1 MSSAAEELLAL
12 HAAFDSETQ
21 FSSKLLFYLNG
32 NAVEVDQPDPEENL
46 LSWLRRSGYY
56 GTKLGCGEG
65 GCGACTVLL
74 SHMSASEKRI
84 VHLSVNACLFPLCAC
99 DSCHIITVEGI
110 GQASR
115 MHPIQERMSDFHGS
129 QCGFCTPGIVMSMYA
144 LLRNNPLPTASEIE
158 ENFDGNLCR
167 CTGYRPILDAFK
179 TFSLEHARA
188 VECMQSNTDGDAVL
202 ADSPQFKMYS
212 SASELI
218 FPPALLLRPSS
229 PLLIIK
235 GTVAWFKPLTLKQ
248 LLVAKRL
255 LPRLKIING
264 NTEVELE
271 RKFAKFHYSCLV
283 SGSHIPELNTMDT
296 EANGVRVGGSV
307 TITAFKRFLQHTSVS
322 HGPSACSTFEAL
334 LHQIK
339 LFAGNQIRNTG
350 VLAGNICTAS
360 PISDISPVLIAGRS
374 VFRLIDSAS
383 GSTRDVAACD
393 FFVGYRKTCM
403 LPSELLLNIFIPFTD
418 ERTFVKGYK
427 QSRRRDD
434 DIAIVNAGISMTVD
448 PEGNVADCCISFG
461 GMSFKTITAPKTAA
475 AFIGKQM
482 QPAVLSEALAILRQE
497 VSLQHDAPGGMV
509 EYRQAL
515 AQAFVFKFF
524 NSVAKTINS
533 SSIPAEYV
541 SSTEE
546 FHRPLTKGLQHYAP
560 LPKVGVSAVHAPIKH
575 LSGDFHVTGEAQYT
589 DDIPNPP
596 GGLYAGLVLSTQ
608 AHARIVSIDP
618 SAALAMPGVAA
629 YVDVNDVKG
638 KNNFGSILQD
648 DETFANGTVIC
659 VGQIIGCICADNP
672 RTARQ
677 AADAVKIVYETLP
690 PILSIDSA
698 IERGSF
704 LWEKLN
710 LSRGQNLD
718 LAFAG
723 SDVVVEGEVRIG
735 GQEHFYLET
744 NATLCIPGE
753 GDCMTVISS
762 TQNPTKT
769 QGIVAQ
775 VLGVPKSKVICKCKR
790 MGGGFGGKETRNV
803 FISTVI
809 AVAAQKLRRP
819 VRIMLERDTDMMI
832 TGQRHPFVAK
842 FRAGAM
848 RSGKLTALDVTLYSN
863 GGCTM
868 DLSKPV
874 LERAMF
880 HVDNAYYFPVIS
892 VSGFIAK
899 TNLPSNTAFR
909 GFGGPQGIFVGE
921 CIMDTISEKLSMDP
935 AVLRRMNMYQQ
946 GQVTTFG
953 QVLTECICEETWDH
967 ILASSDFS
975 SRKSAVAEF
984 NSKNRWRK
992 RGIAV
997 SPVRFGM
1004 SFTAT
1009 FMNQAQA
1016 LVHVY
1021 TDGSVLV
1028 AHGGTEMGQG
1038 IHTKMAQVAA
1048 QHLGV
1053 ALDQVTVGDSST
1065 ETCANTNPSAA
1076 SVTADING
1084 YAIVDACEQIL
1095 RRMSPVRESLLS
1107 QGKPASFKDVAFECW
1122 FRRVDLSA
1130 HGFYRTP
1137 DVGFDWAV
1145 SKGRPFH
1152 YFSFGAAVSEVEIDV
1167 LTGDMHILR
1176 ADMTHDVGKSL
1187 NPAVDIGQIEGA
1199 FMQVYFYMKNNFEP
1213 FHSCLYRESV
1223 YFVSKKWFGKL
1234 TAVCSPKARPR
1245 TRSHHSMIFQLTF
1258 VFLCTIPRKVMIHA
1272 LYTVLKALA
1281 NLRSCLQLPVSSP
1294 FHLQSAPLQCFHA
1307 IHYLTFLQFISPS
1320 EMQFVVREQ
1329 TQSVLARFA
1338 SILLLL
1344 PSASEWHAQMTSLEG
1359 NR

>member
-1 MSSAAEELLAL
+1 MSSAASELLSL
-12 HAAFDSETQ
+12 RSAFDSDPDV
-21 FSSKLLFYLNG
+21 SGSLLFYLNG
-32 NAVEVDQPDPEENL
+32 TAVEVENPDPEENL
-46 LSWLRRSGYY
+46 LSWLRRNGHN

-74 SHMSASEKRI
+74 SYFSASEQRVLHI
-84 VHLSVNACLFPLCAC
+84 SVNACLFPLCAC
-99 DSCHIITVEGI
+99 DSCHIITIEGI

-115 MHPIQERMSDFHGS
+115 MHPIQERMSEFHGS

-144 LLRNNPLPTASEIE
+144 LLRNNPLPSESEIE

-179 TFSLEHARA
+179 TFSSEHARA
-188 VECMQSNTDGDAVL
+188 VQALLSSKDAVL
-202 ADSPQFKMYS
+202 SDSPQFKMYS
-212 SASELI
+212 SDSELI
-218 FPPALLLRPSS
+218 FPPALLVRPNK
-229 PLLIIK
+229 PLLIFK
-235 GTVAWFKPLTLKQ
+235 GNVAWFKPVTLQQ
-248 LLVAKRL
+248 LLTAKSL
-255 LPRLKIING
+255 LPHLKIING

-271 RKFAKFHYSCLV
+271 RKFAKFQYSCLV
-283 SGSHIPELNTMDT
+283 SGCHVPELNAICI
-296 EANGVRVGGSV
+296 EADGLRVGGSI
-307 TITAFKRFLQHTSVS
+307 TITAFRRLLQRTSS
-322 HGPSACSTFEAL
+322 SRDPASCRTFEAL

-360 PISDISPVLIAGRS
+360 PISDLTPVLIAGGS
-374 VFRLIDSAS
+374 VFRLIDSSS
-383 GSTRDVAACD
+383 GSTRDVAAGE

-403 LPSELLLNIFIPFTD
+403 LPSELLLNIFVPFTGP
-418 ERTFVKGYK
+418 RTFVKGYK
-427 QSRRRDD
+427 QSRRRED
-434 DIAIVNAGISMTVD
+434 DIAIVNAGISMTV
-448 PEGNVADCCISFG
+448 EESGIVSGCCISFG

-475 AFIGKQM
+475 CFIGKQL
-482 QPAVLSEALAILRQE
+482 QPPVLSDALAVLRQE
-497 VSLQHDAPGGMV
+497 VALQPGAPGGMV

-524 NSVAKTINS
+524 HTVSKALDS
-533 SSIPAEYV
+533 SSISADYL
-541 SSTEE
+541 SATEE
-546 FHRPLTKGLQHYAP
+546 FHRPVSKGLQHHTPTPNGAA
-560 LPKVGVSAVHAPIKH
+560 VSAVHTSIKH

-608 AHARIVSIDP
+608 AHARIVSVDA
-618 SAALAMPGVAA
+618 SAALAVPGVVA
-629 YVDVNDVKG
+629 YVDYNDVKG

-659 VGQIIGCICADNP
+659 VGQIIGCICADDP
-672 RTARQ
+672 RTARK
-677 AADAVKIVYETLP
+677 AADSVKIVYEKLP
-690 PILSIDSA
+690 SILTIDAA
-698 IERGSF
+698 IEQGSY
-704 LWEKLN
+704 LWEKLQ
-710 LSRGQNLD
+710 LSRGENLD
-718 LAFAG
+718 VSFAG

-744 NATLCIPGE
+744 NATVCIPGE
-753 GDCMTVISS
+753 GGCMTVISS

-832 TGQRHPFVAK
+832 TGQRHPFLAK

-848 RSGKLTALDVTLYSN
+848 RDGKLTALDVTLYSN

-880 HVDNAYYFPVIS
+880 HVDNAYYFPVIR

-921 CIMDTISEKLSMDP
+921 CIMDTIAEKLSMDP
-935 AVLRRMNMYQQ
+935 SVVRRMNMYQK
-946 GQVTTFG
+946 GQITPFG
-953 QVLTECICEETWDH
+953 QVMTECICEETWDH
-967 ILASSDFS
+967 ILATSDFLN
-975 SRKSAVAEF
+975 RKNAVAEF
-984 NSKNRWRK
+984 NAKNRWRK

-1048 QHLGV
+1048 QTLGV
-1053 ALDQVTVGDSST
+1053 SLDQITVGDSST

-1095 RRMSPVRESLLS
+1095 RRMSPVRESLAS
-1107 QGKPASFKDVAFECW
+1107 QGKPTSFKDVAFECW

-1137 DVGFDWAV
+1137 DVGFDWSI

-1152 YFSFGAAVSEVEIDV
+1152 YFSFGAAVSEVEVDV

-1199 FMQVYFYMKNNFEP
+1199 FMQVDSLLKIVIFFE
-1213 FHSCLYRESV
+1213 FSD
-1223 YFVSKKWFGKL
+1223 
-1234 TAVCSPKARPR
+1234 
-1245 TRSHHSMIFQLTF
+1245 
-1258 VFLCTIPRKVMIHA
+1258 A
-1272 LYTVLKALA
+1272 LQPG
-1281 NLRSCLQLPVSSP
+1281 SW
-1294 FHLQSAPLQCFHA
+1294 
-1307 IHYLTFLQFISPS
+1307 
-1320 EMQFVVREQ
+1320 
-1329 TQSVLARFA
+1329 SVL
-1338 SILLLL
+1338 
-1344 PSASEWHAQMTSLEG
+1344 PGGNGMEG
-1359 NR
+1359 RWKFVHEGSVHIQDTFFQRHSY

>member
-1 MSSAAEELLAL
+1 
-12 HAAFDSETQ
+12 
-21 FSSKLLFYLNG
+21 
-32 NAVEVDQPDPEENL
+32 
-46 LSWLRRSGYY
+46 
-56 GTKLGCGEG
+56 
-65 GCGACTVLL
+65 
-74 SHMSASEKRI
+74 
-84 VHLSVNACLFPLCAC
+84 
-99 DSCHIITVEGI
+99 
-110 GQASR
+110 
-115 MHPIQERMSDFHGS
+115 
-129 QCGFCTPGIVMSMYA
+129 
-144 LLRNNPLPTASEIE
+144 
-158 ENFDGNLCR
+158 
-167 CTGYRPILDAFK
+167 
-179 TFSLEHARA
+179 
-188 VECMQSNTDGDAVL
+188 
-202 ADSPQFKMYS
+202 
-212 SASELI
+212 
-218 FPPALLLRPSS
+218 
-229 PLLIIK
+229 
-235 GTVAWFKPLTLKQ
+235 
-248 LLVAKRL
+248 
-255 LPRLKIING
+255 
-264 NTEVELE
+264 
-271 RKFAKFHYSCLV
+271 
-283 SGSHIPELNTMDT
+283 
-296 EANGVRVGGSV
+296 
-307 TITAFKRFLQHTSVS
+307 
-322 HGPSACSTFEAL
+322 
-334 LHQIK
+334 
-339 LFAGNQIRNTG
+339 
-350 VLAGNICTAS
+350 
-360 PISDISPVLIAGRS
+360 
-374 VFRLIDSAS
+374 
-383 GSTRDVAACD
+383 
-393 FFVGYRKTCM
+393 
-403 LPSELLLNIFIPFTD
+403 
-418 ERTFVKGYK
+418 
-427 QSRRRDD
+427 
-434 DIAIVNAGISMTVD
+434 
-448 PEGNVADCCISFG
+448 
-461 GMSFKTITAPKTAA
+461 
-475 AFIGKQM
+475 
-482 QPAVLSEALAILRQE
+482 
-497 VSLQHDAPGGMV
+497 
-509 EYRQAL
+509 
-515 AQAFVFKFF
+515 
-524 NSVAKTINS
+524 
-533 SSIPAEYV
+533 
-541 SSTEE
+541 
-546 FHRPLTKGLQHYAP
+546 
-560 LPKVGVSAVHAPIKH
+560 
-575 LSGDFHVTGEAQYT
+575 
-589 DDIPNPP
+589 
-596 GGLYAGLVLSTQ
+596 
-608 AHARIVSIDP
+608 
-618 SAALAMPGVAA
+618 
-629 YVDVNDVKG
+629 
-638 KNNFGSILQD
+638 
-648 DETFANGTVIC
+648 
-659 VGQIIGCICADNP
+659 
-672 RTARQ
+672 
-677 AADAVKIVYETLP
+677 
-690 PILSIDSA
+690 
-698 IERGSF
+698 
-704 LWEKLN
+704 
-710 LSRGQNLD
+710 
-718 LAFAG
+718 
-723 SDVVVEGEVRIG
+723 
-735 GQEHFYLET
+735 
-744 NATLCIPGE
+744 
-753 GDCMTVISS
+753 
-762 TQNPTKT
+762 
-769 QGIVAQ
+769 
-775 VLGVPKSKVICKCKR
+775 
-790 MGGGFGGKETRNV
+790 
-803 FISTVI
+803 
-809 AVAAQKLRRP
+809 
-819 VRIMLERDTDMMI
+819 
-832 TGQRHPFVAK
+832 
-842 FRAGAM
+842 
-848 RSGKLTALDVTLYSN
+848 
-863 GGCTM
+863 
-868 DLSKPV
+868 
-874 LERAMF
+874 
-880 HVDNAYYFPVIS
+880 
-892 VSGFIAK
+892 
-899 TNLPSNTAFR
+899 
-909 GFGGPQGIFVGE
+909 
-921 CIMDTISEKLSMDP
+921 MDTISEKLSMDP

>member
-1 MSSAAEELLAL
+1 MSSAASDAL
-12 HAAFDSETQ
+12 NLRSVFDSEPDV
-21 FSSKLLFYLNG
+21 SGSLLFYLNG
-32 NAVEVDQPDPEENL
+32 CAIEVENPDPEENL
-46 LSWLRRSGYY
+46 LSWLRRNGHN

-74 SHMSASEKRI
+74 SYFSTTEQRV
-84 VHLSVNACLFPLCAC
+84 VHISVNACLFPLCAC
-99 DSCHIITVEGI
+99 DSCHIITIEGI

-115 MHPIQERMSDFHGS
+115 MHPIQERLSEFHGS

-144 LLRNNPLPTASEIE
+144 LLRNNPLPTEHEIE

-167 CTGYRPILDAFK
+167 CTGYRPILDAFR
-179 TFSLEHARA
+179 TFSSEHARA
-188 VECMQSNTDGDAVL
+188 VQAMASSKDGVL
-202 ADSPQFKMYS
+202 LDSSQFKLYS
-212 SASELI
+212 SDSELI
-218 FPPALLLRPSS
+218 FPPALLVRPVR
-229 PLLIIK
+229 PLLIFK
-235 GTVAWFKPLTLKQ
+235 GNTAWLKPVTLQQMLT
-248 LLVAKRL
+248 AKRL
-255 LPRLKIING
+255 LPQLKIING

-283 SGSHIPELNTMDT
+283 SGCHVTELNAVSV
-296 EANGVRVGGSV
+296 EANGLRVGGSV
-307 TITAFKRFLQHTSVS
+307 TITAFRRFLQRVS
-322 HGPSACSTFEAL
+322 SDHDPVTCRTFEAL

-360 PISDISPVLIAGRS
+360 PISDLTPVLIAGGS
-374 VFRLIDSAS
+374 VFRLIDSSS
-383 GSTRDVAACD
+383 GSTRDIPAGD

-403 LPSELLLNIFIPFTD
+403 LPSELLLNVFVPFTD
-418 ERTFVKGYK
+418 DRTFVKGYK
-427 QSRRRDD
+427 QSRRRED

-448 PEGNVADCCISFG
+448 KSGCVSACCISFG
-461 GMSFKTITAPKTAA
+461 GMSFKTITAPNTAA
-475 AFIGKQM
+475 SFIGKPW
-482 QPAVLSEALAILRQE
+482 QPSLLSEALAILRQE
-497 VSLQHDAPGGMV
+497 VALQPGAPGGMV

-524 NSVAKTINS
+524 HSVSKALDS
-533 SSIPAEYV
+533 SSISVDSISVA
-541 SSTEE
+541 EE
-546 FHRPLTKGLQHYAP
+546 FHRPLSKGLQHFSP
-560 LPKVGVSAVHAPIKH
+560 TPNVSAVPSVHAPIKH

-589 DDIPNPP
+589 DDIPNPS

-608 AHARIVSIDP
+608 AHARIVSVDT
-618 SAALAMPGVAA
+618 SAALAMPGVVA
-629 YVDVNDVKG
+629 YVDISDVKG

-659 VGQIIGCICADNP
+659 VGQIIGCICADDP
-672 RTARQ
+672 RTARR
-677 AADAVKIVYETLP
+677 AADSVKIVYETLP
-690 PILSIDSA
+690 SILTIDAA
-698 IERGSF
+698 IEKSSY
-704 LWEKLN
+704 LWEKLQ
-710 LSRGQNLD
+710 LTRGENLD
-718 LAFAG
+718 ESFVG

-753 GDCMTVISS
+753 GDSMTVISS

-848 RSGKLTALDVTLYSN
+848 RDGKLTALDVTLYSN

-880 HVDNAYYFPVIS
+880 HVDNAYYFPVIR

-921 CIMDTISEKLSMDP
+921 CIMDTIAEKLSMDP
-935 AVLRRMNMYQQ
+935 SVLRRSNMYQQ
-946 GQVTTFG
+946 GQITPFG
-953 QVLTECICEETWDH
+953 QVMTECICEETWDH
-967 ILASSDFS
+967 ILSSSDFVD
-975 SRKSAVAEF
+975 RKKSVSDF
-984 NSKNRWRK
+984 NAKNRWRK

-1038 IHTKMAQVAA
+1038 IHTKMAQVTA
-1048 QHLGV
+1048 QTLGV
-1053 ALDQVTVGDSST
+1053 SLDQVTVGDSST

-1095 RRMSPVRESLLS
+1095 RRMSPVRESLVS

-1137 DVGFDWAV
+1137 DVGFDWSV

-1199 FMQVYFYMKNNFEP
+1199 FMQVAFC
-1213 FHSCLYRESV
+1213 S
-1223 YFVSKKWFGKL
+1223 
-1234 TAVCSPKARPR
+1234 AVFF
-1245 TRSHHSMIFQLTF
+1245 IG
-1258 VFLCTIPRKVMIHA
+1258 IHA
-1272 LYTVLKALA
+1272 LTPGSWLVLFGR
-1281 NLRSCLQLPVSSP
+1281 NGMESG
-1294 FHLQSAPLQCFHA
+1294 
-1307 IHYLTFLQFISPS
+1307 
-1320 EMQFVVREQ
+1320 
-1329 TQSVLARFA
+1329 
-1338 SILLLL
+1338 
-1344 PSASEWHAQMTSLEG
+1344 W
-1359 NR
+1359 

>member
-1 MSSAAEELLAL
+1 MTQNESHRLAAV
-12 HAAFDSETQ
+12 AA
-21 FSSKLLFYLNG
+21 
-32 NAVEVDQPDPEENL
+32 AAP
-46 LSWLRRSGYY
+46 
-56 GTKLGCGEG
+56 GTKTQRHHHKSQAHAPAI
-65 GCGACTVLL
+65 ACAT
-74 SHMSASEKRI
+74 ASGHYFRDRAVWLNSTRKQRV
-84 VHLSVNACLFPLCAC
+84 VHASVNACLFPVCAC
-99 DSCHIITVEGI
+99 DGCHVITVEGI

-115 MHPIQERMSDFHGS
+115 MHPIQERMSEFHGS

-144 LLRNNPLPTASEIE
+144 LLRNNPLPTESEIE
-158 ENFDGNLCR
+158 ENLDGNLCR

-179 TFSLEHARA
+179 TFSSDHARA
-188 VECMQSNTDGDAVL
+188 MQAMVASSDEVL
-202 ADSPQFKMYS
+202 SDSPQFKKYS
-212 SASELI
+212 SDSELI
-218 FPPALLLRPSS
+218 FPPALLVRPNR
-229 PLLIIK
+229 PLLIFK
-235 GTVAWFKPLTLKQ
+235 GKVAWFKPVTLQQ
-248 LLVAKRL
+248 LLTAKRL
-255 LPRLKIING
+255 LPHLKIING

-271 RKFAKFHYSCLV
+271 RKFAKFQYSCLV
-283 SGSHIPELNTMDT
+283 SGCHVPELTAITVED
-296 EANGVRVGGSV
+296 NGLRVGGSV
-307 TITAFKRFLQHTSVS
+307 SISALRRLLQRTSSTRDPVT
-322 HGPSACSTFEAL
+322 CRTFEAL

-339 LFAGNQIRNTG
+339 LFAGHQIRNTG

-360 PISDISPVLIAGRS
+360 PISDLSPVLIAGGS
-374 VFRLIDSAS
+374 VFRLIDSSTGNTRDIAS
-383 GSTRDVAACD
+383 GE

-403 LPSELLLNIFIPFTD
+403 LPSELLLNVFIPFTD
-418 ERTFVKGYK
+418 DRTFVMGYK
-427 QSRRRDD
+427 QSRRRED

-448 PEGNVADCCISFG
+448 KAGYISACCISFG
-461 GMSFKTITAPKTAA
+461 GMSFKTITAPKTASS
-475 AFIGKQM
+475 FIGKQL
-482 QPAVLSEALAILRQE
+482 QPALLTEALAVLRQE
-497 VSLQHDAPGGMV
+497 VALQQGAPGGMV

-524 NSVAKTINS
+524 HSVSKALDP
-533 SSIPAEYV
+533 SSIAV
-541 SSTEE
+541 DSASATDE
-546 FHRPLTKGLQHYAP
+546 FHRPVTKGLQHFVP
-560 LPKVGVSAVHAPIKH
+560 TPNNSAVAAVHSSIKH

-589 DDIPNPP
+589 DDIPNPA

-608 AHARIVSIDP
+608 AHARIVSVDT
-618 SAALAMPGVAA
+618 SAALAMHGVAA
-629 YVDVNDVKG
+629 YVDISDVKG

-672 RTARQ
+672 RTARI
-677 AADAVKIVYETLP
+677 AADSVKVVYETLP
-690 PILSIDSA
+690 SILTIDAA
-698 IERGSF
+698 IEKGAF
-704 LWEKLN
+704 LWEKLQ
-710 LSRGQNLD
+710 LTRGENID
-718 LAFAG
+718 ASFAG
-723 SDVVVEGEVRIG
+723 SEVVVEGEVRIG

-753 GDCMTVISS
+753 GDSMTVISS

-848 RSGKLTALDVTLYSN
+848 RNGKLTALDVTLYSN

-909 GFGGPQGIFVGE
+909 GFGGPQGVFVGE
-921 CIMDTISEKLSMDP
+921 CVMDTIAEKLSMDP

-946 GQVTTFG
+946 GQVTPFG

-975 SRKSAVAEF
+975 ARKNAVTEF

-1038 IHTKMAQVAA
+1038 IHTKMAQVTA
-1048 QHLGV
+1048 QTLGV

-1095 RRMSPVRESLLS
+1095 RRMSPVRESLAS
-1107 QGKPASFKDVAFECW
+1107 QGKPTSFKDVAFECW

-1137 DVGFDWAV
+1137 DVGFDWSV

-1199 FMQVYFYMKNNFEP
+1199 FMQGVGLFCLEEMVWKADGSLFTKGPSTYKIPSFNDIPIDFRVSLYKSEKGHDTRTVYGSKGVGEP
-1213 FHSCLYRESV
+1213 PLMLSTSGMLSTCPLFCRCR
-1223 YFVSKKWFGKL
+1223 
-1234 TAVCSPKARPR
+1234 ACRP
-1245 TRSHHSMIFQLTF
+1245 
-1258 VFLCTIPRKVMIHA
+1258 A
-1272 LYTVLKALA
+1272 D
-1281 NLRSCLQLPVSSP
+1281 
-1294 FHLQSAPLQCFHA
+1294 
-1307 IHYLTFLQFISPS
+1307 
-1320 EMQFVVREQ
+1320 
-1329 TQSVLARFA
+1329 
-1338 SILLLL
+1338 
-1344 PSASEWHAQMTSLEG
+1344 
-1359 NR
+1359 